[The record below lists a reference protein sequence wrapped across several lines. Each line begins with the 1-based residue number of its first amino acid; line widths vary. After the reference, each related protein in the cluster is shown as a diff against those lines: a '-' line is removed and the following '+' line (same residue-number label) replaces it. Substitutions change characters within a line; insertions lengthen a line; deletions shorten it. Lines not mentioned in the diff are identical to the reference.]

1 MARFTPWNKTKDC
14 YIGSRG
20 EHAEVGRRK
29 LIRGGPDCPGAFGV
43 PSRGTAVLLV
53 GTSLFLRPFSSSTL
67 LLRPTSSS
75 SSAHGMADQ
84 NVAVKKAD
92 PLPGSLVRPSP
103 HLLRSRSPHV
113 ERRTN
118 DQRNVN
124 RKPREATL
132 INPTEIN
139 CGAQRRSSVSLFL
152 SPFLARLLA

>member
-14 YIGSRG
+14 YVGFWG
-20 EHAEVGRRK
+20 EHAKVGRRK

-53 GTSLFLRPFSSSTL
+53 GTSLSLRPFSSSTL
-67 LLRPTSSS
+67 LFCADFVFLFGTRYGRPECCR
-75 SSAHGMADQ
+75 
-84 NVAVKKAD
+84 KKAD
-92 PLPGSLVRPSP
+92 PLPRSLVRPSP
-103 HLLRSRSPHV
+103 HLLRSRSPYV

-139 CGAQRRSSVSLFL
+139 CGAQRRSSIS
-152 SPFLARLLA
+152 RYRQN